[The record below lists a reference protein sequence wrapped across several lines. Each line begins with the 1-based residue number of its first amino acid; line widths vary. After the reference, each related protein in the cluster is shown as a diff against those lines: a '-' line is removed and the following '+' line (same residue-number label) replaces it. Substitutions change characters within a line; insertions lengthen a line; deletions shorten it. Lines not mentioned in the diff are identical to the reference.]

1 MTSKFDYQLI
11 RSNRKTLAIQIGPNG
26 LVVRAPYRASQ
37 LAINE
42 FLQKNSAWI
51 EKNLEKQKKQQENR
65 PPVEKLS
72 MEEIRRLAEQAT
84 VVIPKKVR
92 HYAPLVGVTYGRI
105 TIRNQSTRWGS
116 CSSQGNLNFN
126 CFLMLA
132 PKEVQEYV
140 VIHELA
146 HRKEM
151 NHSKAFWKIVQDF
164 DPKFEEHKQWL
175 KTEEIKFRAEGK

>member
-1 MTSKFDYQLI
+1 MNYRVEII
-11 RSNRKTLAIQIGPNG
+11 RSKRRSLG
-26 LVVRAPYRASQ
+26 LEIKEPGILTVRAPLHLSEKR
-37 LAINE
+37 INK
-42 FLQKNSAWI
+42 FLEEKELWI
-51 EKNLEKQKKQQENR
+51 YENLERIAKAKDEKFGGRVLSKDEIKALANQAALELPQMVETWAKK
-65 PPVEKLS
+65 
-72 MEEIRRLAEQAT
+72 M
-84 VVIPKKVR
+84 
-92 HYAPLVGVTYGRI
+92 GVTYGRI
-105 TIRNQSTRWGS
+105 TIRNQKTRWGS

-175 KTEEIKFRAEGK
+175 KTEGIKFRAEGK

>member
-1 MTSKFDYQLI
+1 MNYRVEII
-11 RSNRKTLAIQIGPNG
+11 RSTRRSLG
-26 LVVRAPYRASQ
+26 LEIKEPGLLTVRAPLYLSEKR
-37 LAINE
+37 INK
-42 FLQKNSAWI
+42 FLEEKELWI
-51 EKNLEKQKKQQENR
+51 YENLERIAKAKDEKSGGRVLSKDEIKALANQAALELPQMVETWAKK
-65 PPVEKLS
+65 
-72 MEEIRRLAEQAT
+72 M
-84 VVIPKKVR
+84 
-92 HYAPLVGVTYGRI
+92 GVTYGRI
-105 TIRNQSTRWGS
+105 TIRNQKTRWGS
-116 CSSQGNLNFN
+116 CSSQGNLNFT

-175 KTEEIKFRAEGK
+175 KTEGIKFRPLF

>member
-1 MTSKFDYQLI
+1 MNYRVEII
-11 RSNRKTLAIQIGPNG
+11 RSTRRSLG
-26 LVVRAPYRASQ
+26 LEIKEPGLLTVRAPLHLSEKR
-37 LAINE
+37 INK
-42 FLQKNSAWI
+42 FLEEKELWI
-51 EKNLEKQKKQQENR
+51 YENLERIAKAKDEKFGGRVLSKDEIKALANQAALELPQMVETWAKK
-65 PPVEKLS
+65 
-72 MEEIRRLAEQAT
+72 M
-84 VVIPKKVR
+84 
-92 HYAPLVGVTYGRI
+92 GVTYGRI
-105 TIRNQSTRWGS
+105 TIRNQKTRWGS

-175 KTEEIKFRAEGK
+175 KTEGIKFRAEGK